1 MSSFSTVD
9 PSCILLTGGASTTL
23 VWLLLAFTQPKGATR
38 RLFMPSVTF
47 HMTFPTLRDVGYTL
61 PSDVTWS
68 GQAADVEGIREDS
81 EGIDVEALERR
92 LVQLDAEAEQ
102 HASATAATV
111 LAGRKVFRYVIYLVP
126 TFSNPTGIVLS
137 AARRERL
144 VQLAIKHDMLIICD
158 DVYEYL
164 FYSEDYKD
172 KRPLRLAAVDKAI
185 GQGRN
190 VVSNGSF
197 SKILAPGS
205 RFGWIEGHVGVI
217 SLAIVSLL
225 IHGSA

>member
-102 HASATAATV
+102 HASATATTV

-217 SLAIVSLL
+217 LLAIVSLL